1 MALYEWQNELY
12 PKWQATGYMGLVKAP
27 TGAGKT
33 VAGVHALSCY
43 LNEHPLDKALI
54 LSPSK
59 AVSES
64 WERELSNCR
73 TIPDGS
79 SIQVMTYQ
87 SAVNKMKREGLRCDL
102 MICDE
107 AHRLNTPVQG
117 QVLDMNPHAVLGLS
131 ATPEGATEI
140 LGEPFIEVLMD
151 DANLCP
157 FTVIFGMFRASRKE
171 MEEYEKLSQRMVR
184 RAREVTHGRSGFIA
198 PGKDSSGYNSYDALV
213 RKRREVCYN
222 MDSRIPHTVSLVKA
236 HRRDRIVIYCER
248 TDAVRKIREALWDEG
263 IDCSI
268 HIQGESTL
276 KDFEE
281 HRTNVLALCGMLREG
296 WNMVDT
302 NVVIMSSVN
311 TRIIRNVQT
320 IGRALRIDPDNPD
333 KHAYVYLMI
342 AKDTSDE
349 NAIKNLKSIYKG
361 HTATANIVDIAQGI
375 RQRVYHGDEL

>member
-1 MALYEWQNELY
+1 MALYGWQKDLY
-12 PKWQATGYMGLVKAP
+12 PLWEERGFIGLVKAP

-33 VAGVHALSCY
+33 IAGVNAVSRY
-43 LNEHPLDKALI
+43 LNEHPLAKTLI

-64 WERELSNCR
+64 WDKEIKSCK

-79 SIQVMTYQ
+79 DIRIMTYQ
-87 SAVNKMKREGLRCDL
+87 SAVNGMKRDNLKCDL

-140 LGEPFIEVLMD
+140 LGEPFIEVKID

-157 FTVIFGMFRASRKE
+157 FTVIFGKFIPTKSEK
-171 MEEYEKLSQRMVR
+171 EEYEKMTNRMVK
-184 RAREVTHGRSGFIA
+184 RAKEVTGGRMPYLA
-198 PGKDSSGYNSYDALV
+198 PGKDNFGYNSYDSLA
-213 RKRREVCYN
+213 RRRREICYN

-236 HRRDRIVIYCER
+236 HRKDRIVIYCER
-248 TDAVRKIREALWDEG
+248 TEAVKRIRQALWDEG

-281 HRTNVLALCGMLREG
+281 HKSNVLALCGMLREG

-320 IGRALRIDPDNPD
+320 IGRALRIDPNNPD

-342 AKDTSDE
+342 AEGTSDE
-349 NAIKNLKSIYKG
+349 TAIKNLRSIYKG
-361 HTATANIVDIAQGI
+361 HTSTAYITDIAQGI
-375 RQRVYHGDEL
+375 RQKVYHDV